1 MAWPL
6 YAVGG
11 TRPTLVNNAANTG
24 LYAYGSQSHPFGS
37 RVWVSTTPSA
47 STPSAFTASFT
58 QLPQVRKAVYTPG
71 ETEKTEKSH
80 LLSPY
85 RTREMRGS
93 WNVPGSYDL
102 EFNATTPLREQL
114 AGLTVNPTVADDNH
128 RYLVV
133 EDPNGS
139 VHQVYG
145 FFQPPSGDQK
155 TIEATDNTLTTKFES
170 CGIDYFVN
178 AA

>member
-6 YAVGG
+6 YTTAS
-11 TRPTLVNNAANTG
+11 RPATVNNAANTG
-24 LYAYGSQSHPFGS
+24 LYAVGSQAHSFGS
-37 RVWVSTTPSA
+37 RVWVSTTPGVV
-47 STPSAFTASFT
+47 PSAFTASFT
-58 QLPQVRKAVYTPG
+58 QLPQVRKAQYTPG

-102 EFNATTPLREQL
+102 EFNATTSLREQL
-114 AGLTVNPTVADDNH
+114 SGLTVNPTVADDNH
-128 RYLVV
+128 RYVVV
-133 EDPNGS
+133 EDPNGA

-145 FFQPPSGDQK
+145 FFQQPSGDQK
-155 TIEATDNTLTTKFES
+155 TIEATDNTLTQKFES
-170 CGIDYFVN
+170 CGIDYYVN